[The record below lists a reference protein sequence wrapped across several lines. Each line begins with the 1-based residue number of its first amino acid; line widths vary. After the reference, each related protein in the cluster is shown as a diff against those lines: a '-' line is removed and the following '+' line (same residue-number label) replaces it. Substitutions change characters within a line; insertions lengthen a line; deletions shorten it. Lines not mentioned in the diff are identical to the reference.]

1 MMGNGVH
8 LGLAE
13 DWETR
18 VVTSHTGEG
27 WVRTA
32 ASQQRADW
40 LVDGGRP
47 SAAVH
52 WSGDGHVV
60 LVAWRGP
67 PPRSASLRSAH
78 AWAAPCRCP
87 GAADPGRTSF
97 PPVFSRQNL
106 DGRRWEVS
114 SRRHRCAC
122 DETGFVDV
130 LSLRVAEPTHGARRG
145 LSVCLSPA
153 QAPPSRWGRPL
164 RPSMPTAA
172 GQGCR
177 LKRGRQGQTARRTG
191 RPQRATRRTLRTSSA
206 EAASG
211 RVPTLRGR
219 GADVVVGPGRGHRG
233 AGLAGSDSSARCRCP
248 RAEFQVR
255 RSGVGR
261 AGARG
266 VKDGA

>member
-1 MMGNGVH
+1 M
-8 LGLAE
+8 
-13 DWETR
+13 
-18 VVTSHTGEG
+18 
-27 WVRTA
+27 
-32 ASQQRADW
+32 
-40 LVDGGRP
+40 
-47 SAAVH
+47 
-52 WSGDGHVV
+52 
-60 LVAWRGP
+60 
-67 PPRSASLRSAH
+67 
-78 AWAAPCRCP
+78 
-87 GAADPGRTSF
+87 
-97 PPVFSRQNL
+97 
-106 DGRRWEVS
+106 
-114 SRRHRCAC
+114 
-122 DETGFVDV
+122 
-130 LSLRVAEPTHGARRG
+130 
-145 LSVCLSPA
+145 CLSPA

-261 AGARG
+261 TGARG
-266 VKDGA
+266 VKDGAERAPAVMTSPTFFFFFFSFLLRIFPSRSVSVVTLAPSPSLLTERTPLSCAPRPASGPRPFLC

>member
-1 MMGNGVH
+1 MRGRLRAAVQVRQI
-8 LGLAE
+8 LAE
-13 DWETR
+13 R
-18 VVTSHTGEG
+18 HFRPCFP
-27 WVRTA
+27 VRPLMGGGGKSA
-32 ASQQRADW
+32 
-40 LVDGGRP
+40 LVDTDEP
-47 SAAVH
+47 AMK
-52 WSGDGHVV
+52 
-60 LVAWRGP
+60 LVSSTSFRFE
-67 PPRSASLRSAH
+67 SQSLRMAPGEASA
-78 AWAAPCRCP
+78 
-87 GAADPGRTSF
+87 
-97 PPVFSRQNL
+97 
-106 DGRRWEVS
+106 
-114 SRRHRCAC
+114 
-122 DETGFVDV
+122 
-130 LSLRVAEPTHGARRG
+130 
-145 LSVCLSPA
+145 CLSPA

-248 RAEFQVR
+248 WAEFQVR